1 MHKSPLTTIK
11 DHVLKVAK
19 SIIVIFL
26 TISSV
31 AFAHSGVKDKNV
43 KERMMVMKE
52 MANNTKVIGQM
63 LKGKMEFDANKAK
76 LALERLSS
84 LSLETPEVFKVNA
97 TDPKSEAKSSI
108 WDEFDKFTKLSKDL
122 AETSIVLVNSIETID
137 DLRPALKSISSG
149 CKACHS
155 QYRE

>member
-1 MHKSPLTTIK
+1 M
-11 DHVLKVAK
+11 KVTK
-19 SIIVIFL
+19 LLILIFV
-26 TISSV
+26 TISSF

-52 MANNTKVIGQM
+52 MASNTKIVGQM
-63 LKGKMEFDANKAK
+63 LKGKTSFDANEAK

-84 LSLETPEVFKVNA
+84 LSLETPKVFKINA
-97 TDPKSEAKSSI
+97 TDPKSEAKSVI
-108 WDEFDKFTKLSKDL
+108 WDEFDEFTRLSKDL
-122 AETSIVLVNSIETID
+122 AETAIILAGSIDTID
-137 DLRPALKSISSG
+137 DLRPALRGVSSG